1 MSAAKSY
8 VVFSEELRF
17 KMSRVGKYPVA
28 LPQGVT
34 AEIKGHTVAIKGKMG
49 NLSLEAPAEV
59 EVKVVEGKV
68 AVSVR
73 HDTAR
78 ARVLWGST
86 RSNINNMVKGV
97 TEGFKEVLEI
107 EGVGFRAAVQG
118 KDLVMQLGFSH
129 EVKFHIPDGITIKA
143 EKPTVISITGIDKQ
157 KVGQV
162 AAEIRGL
169 KKPEPYK
176 GKGIKY
182 EGERVRRK
190 EGKKK

>member
-1 MSAAKSY
+1 
-8 VVFSEELRF
+8 
-17 KMSRVGKYPVA
+17 MSRIGKHPVA

-34 AEIKGHTVAIKGKMG
+34 AEVKGHTVAVKGKLG
-49 NLSLEAPAEV
+49 NLSLVFPPEV
-59 EVKVVEGKV
+59 EVKVEGGKV
-68 AVSVR
+68 VIAPL
-73 HDTAR
+73 HETQR
-78 ARVLWGST
+78 ARMMWGTT

-97 TEGFKEVLEI
+97 TEGFKQTLEI

-118 KDLVMQLGFSH
+118 KALVLQIGFSH
-129 EVKFHIPDGITIKA
+129 EVKYAIPEGIAIKA
-143 EKPTVISITGIDKQ
+143 DKPTLISIAGHDRQ

-162 AAEIRGL
+162 AAEIRAL

-182 EGERVRRK
+182 AGERIRRK